1 MAARRRVLMKKR
13 VVSVLLAVVL
23 TAGMLAGCSS
33 STPKEEKPAEQEQAA
48 APEAES
54 GKETE
59 STESAGST
67 ESTGDVETLEFYH
80 GYYHDES
87 EWPAAKVMRDI
98 YDDFAAAHADGPVI
112 FKPIPVEN
120 RGEIVSAQVA
130 GGSFPDVVDVDQS
143 VPQAAI
149 SQGLVLDLKPFID
162 ENGLQDA
169 VGLNYT
175 QNQVDGHIYTVH
187 DQLESRGMW
196 YNGAI
201 LEKAGTK
208 VDDIKS
214 WDDFGAAM
222 DKVNAL
228 GDGSYGYIAGQGSL
242 FMMNAMMASSDAGKA
257 LIEGALTQEAIE
269 SAEFAEAFKA
279 AAALDQ
285 KNGSDH
291 TTDNIGNLMDDFNK
305 KGTVA
310 ALFNG
315 VWNASG
321 IDASLAEAIQ
331 PGLFPGNTAIASAG
345 GGISISSGMDDAKT
359 ELALEFLAYM
369 VSPEVQERIFMGVQA
384 APCNVMIDL
393 QALAL
398 SGESQDAMLI
408 KLAEA
413 CSQVNNADN
422 VVINLSYTWGGD
434 VGNAII
440 NAFMECAVSGA
451 DIDARFEQLKQ
462 ELTALIG

>member
-1 MAARRRVLMKKR
+1 MKKR
-13 VVSVLLAVVL
+13 VVSVLLAAAM
-23 TAGMLAGCSS
+23 TAGLLAGCGDSGSS
-33 STPKEEKPAEQEQAA
+33 APKTEEQTAAADTNTSEPEKSAEAPADNAGKEQA
-48 APEAES
+48 S
-54 GKETE
+54 
-59 STESAGST
+59 
-67 ESTGDVETLEFYH
+67 GDVETLEFYH

-120 RGEIVSAQVA
+120 RGDIVSAQVA
-130 GGSFPDVVDVDQS
+130 GGNFPDVVDVDQS

-149 SQGLVLDLKPFID
+149 SQGLVLDLKPYID

-196 YNGAI
+196 YNAAV
-201 LEKAGTK
+201 LENAG
-208 VDDIKS
+208 VQWEDIRS
-214 WDDFGAAM
+214 WEDFGAAM
-222 DKVNAL
+222 DKVNGL

-242 FMMNAMMASSDAGKA
+242 FMMNAMMASSDTGRAF
-257 LIEGALTQEAIE
+257 LEGELTQEVIE

-305 KGTVA
+305 KGMVA

-321 IDASLAEAIQ
+321 IDASLAESIQ
-331 PGLFPGNTAIASAG
+331 PALFPGNVSIASAG
-345 GGISISSGMDDAKT
+345 GGISISSGMSEAKT

-369 VSPEVQERIFMGVQA
+369 VSPEVQERIFLGVQA
-384 APCNVMIDL
+384 APCNATLDL
-393 QALAL
+393 QALAQK
-398 SGESQDAMLI
+398 GTDPIIA

-413 CSQVNNADN
+413 CSQVNEADTI
-422 VVINLSYTWGGD
+422 VINMSYTWGGD

-462 ELTALIG
+462 ELTALIA

>member
-1 MAARRRVLMKKR
+1 MKKK
-13 VVSVLLAVVL
+13 VVSVLL
-23 TAGMLAGCSS
+23 TLAMGACLLSGCGSS
-33 STPKEEKPAEQEQAA
+33 GQQSEETVQETTD
-48 APEAES
+48 APEPAQSE
-54 GKETE
+54 E
-59 STESAGST
+59 STESA
-67 ESTGDVETLEFYH
+67 ESTGDGEVLEFYH

-98 YDDFAAAHADGPVI
+98 YDDFAAAHADGPVT

-130 GGSFPDVVDVDQS
+130 GGNFPDVVDIDKT

-149 SQGLVLDLKPFID
+149 SQGLVMDLKPYID
-162 ENGLQDA
+162 ENGLQES

-175 QNQVDGHIYTVH
+175 QNQIDGHIYTVH

-196 YNGAI
+196 YNTAV
-201 LEKAGTK
+201 LQNAG
-208 VDDIKS
+208 VNVEDIKS

-242 FMMNAMMASSDAGKA
+242 FMMNAMMASTEAGRELLA
-257 LIEGALTQEAIE
+257 GELTQETIE
-269 SAEFAEAFKA
+269 SAEFEEAFKA
-279 AAALDQ
+279 AAAFDQ

-291 TTDNIGNLMDDFNK
+291 TTEDIGNLMDDFNK

-321 IDASLAEAIQ
+321 IDATLEESIQ
-331 PGLFPGNTAIASAG
+331 PSLFPGNTAIASAG
-345 GGISISSGMDDAKT
+345 GGISISSGMDEAKT

-369 VSPEVQERIFMGVQA
+369 VSPEVQERIFIGVQA
-384 APCNVMIDL
+384 APCNAGVDL
-393 QALAL
+393 QALA
-398 SGESQDAMLI
+398 ESEGSENPILI

-413 CSQVNNADN
+413 CSQINGADN

-462 ELTALIG
+462 ELTALIA

>member
-1 MAARRRVLMKKR
+1 MKKR
-13 VVSVLLAVVL
+13 VVSVLLAAVM
-23 TAGMLAGCSS
+23 TASVLAGCGSS
-33 STPKEEKPAEQEQAA
+33 GDTAKEEKPAEQEQTAA
-48 APEAES
+48 T
-54 GKETE
+54 ETGQSEEKAE
-59 STESAGST
+59 STESA
-67 ESTGDVETLEFYH
+67 ESTGDVQTLEFYH

-98 YDDFAAAHADGPVI
+98 YDDFAAAHADGPVV

-130 GGSFPDVVDVDQS
+130 GGNFPDVVDVDQS

-196 YNGAI
+196 YNGAV
-201 LEKAGTK
+201 LESAGVKAE
-208 VDDIKS
+208 DIKS
-214 WDDFGAAM
+214 WDDFGSAM

-242 FMMNAMMASSDAGKA
+242 FMMNAMMASSDTGKA

-321 IDASLAEAIQ
+321 IDASLAESIQ
-331 PGLFPGNTAIASAG
+331 PALFPGNTAIASAG
-345 GGISISSGMDDAKT
+345 GGISISSNMDEAKT

-369 VSPEVQERIFMGVQA
+369 VSPEVQERIFVGVQA
-384 APCNVMIDL
+384 APCNAMVDL

-398 SGESQDAMLI
+398 SGENQDAMLV

-413 CSQVNNADN
+413 CSQVNNADT

-462 ELTALIG
+462 ELTALIA

>member
-1 MAARRRVLMKKR
+1 MKKR
-13 VVSVLLAVVL
+13 VVSILLAAVL
-23 TAGMLAGCSS
+23 TIGMMSGCGNSS
-33 STPKEEKPAEQEQAA
+33 DAVTEEKPAVEEPEQSE
-48 APEAES
+48 EKEENAEN
-54 GKETE
+54 
-59 STESAGST
+59 
-67 ESTGDVETLEFYH
+67 TGDVEVLEFYH

-130 GGSFPDVVDVDQS
+130 GGNFPDVVDVDQS

-149 SQGLVLDLKPFID
+149 SQGLVLDLKPYID

-169 VGLNYT
+169 VGINYT

-196 YNGAI
+196 YNEAV
-201 LEKAGTK
+201 LEKAGVK
-208 VDDIKS
+208 MEEISS

-242 FMMNAMMASSDAGKA
+242 FMMNAMMASSDAGRA
-257 LIEGALTQEAIE
+257 LIEGELTQEAIE
-269 SAEFAEAFKA
+269 SAEFAEAFKT

-285 KNGSDH
+285 RNGSDH

-321 IDASLAEAIQ
+321 IDASLAESISPAV
-331 PGLFPGNTAIASAG
+331 FPGNVSIASAG
-345 GGISISSGMDDAKT
+345 GGISISSGMDEAKT

-369 VSPEVQERIFMGVQA
+369 VSPEVQERIFLGVQA
-384 APCNVMIDL
+384 APCNTAIDL
-393 QALAL
+393 QTLG
-398 SGESQDAMLI
+398 GESQDAILV

-413 CSQVNNADN
+413 CSQVSNAEY

-462 ELTALIG
+462 ELTALIA

>member
-1 MAARRRVLMKKR
+1 MKKR
-13 VVSVLLAVVL
+13 VVSVLLAAVMTVGL
-23 TAGMLAGCSS
+23 LAGCGDSGSS
-33 STPKEEKPAEQEQAA
+33 ASKTEEQTAADTNTSEPEQSAETEAPADTAGKEQA
-48 APEAES
+48 S
-54 GKETE
+54 
-59 STESAGST
+59 
-67 ESTGDVETLEFYH
+67 GDVETLEFYH

-120 RGEIVSAQVA
+120 RGDIVSAQVA
-130 GGSFPDVVDVDQS
+130 GGNFPDVVDVDQT

-149 SQGLVLDLKPFID
+149 SQGLVLDLKPYID
-162 ENGLQDA
+162 ENGLQNA

-196 YNGAI
+196 YNAAV
-201 LEKAGTK
+201 LEKAGVK
-208 VDDIKS
+208 WEDIKS
-214 WDDFGAAM
+214 WEDFGAAM
-222 DKVNAL
+222 DKVNGL

-257 LIEGALTQEAIE
+257 FLEGELTQEVIE

-279 AAALDQ
+279 AAVLDQ

-321 IDASLAEAIQ
+321 IDAALEESIQ
-331 PGLFPGNTAIASAG
+331 PALFPGNVSIASAG
-345 GGISISSGMDDAKT
+345 GGISISSGMSEAKT

-369 VSPEVQERIFMGVQA
+369 VSPEVQERIFLGVQA
-384 APCNVMIDL
+384 APCNTSLDL
-393 QALAL
+393 QALAQKGADENPIL
-398 SGESQDAMLI
+398 V

-413 CSQVNNADN
+413 CFQVNEADTI
-422 VVINLSYTWGGD
+422 VINISYTWGGD

-462 ELTALIG
+462 ELTALIA